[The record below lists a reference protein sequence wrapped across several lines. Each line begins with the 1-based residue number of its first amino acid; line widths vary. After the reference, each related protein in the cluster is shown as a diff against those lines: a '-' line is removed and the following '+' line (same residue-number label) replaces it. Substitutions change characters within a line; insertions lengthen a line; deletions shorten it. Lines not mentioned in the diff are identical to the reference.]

1 MSALPFTDR
10 ELRKAWRELKFA
22 SQTSSS
28 VRKNPQ
34 RLLLFYAVE
43 CGLKAVWLKANNKN
57 VLDATSIDTFKHD
70 LSEIMRA
77 LGLGKQYFLPSDIY
91 LNSCTIEKKDY
102 PRNGKIDALHQAWRY
117 GGSCTKPT
125 DQQCEEKLQ
134 QIVQWIEKEL

>member
-57 VLDATSIDTFKHD
+57 VLDAKSIDTFKHD

-91 LNSCTIEKKDY
+91 LNSCTIEKKITRATEKSMHY
-102 PRNGKIDALHQAWRY
+102 
-117 GGSCTKPT
+117 TKLGAMVAAA
-125 DQQCEEKLQ
+125 QSQLINSAKKNCNK
-134 QIVQWIEKEL
+134 